1 MKRKT
6 IRKEI
11 IEEFD
16 DTGKLKSRTTIE
28 ETEEEDETSTMT
40 AAKTNYWDATTSTSG
55 YMHVDDAT
63 PLEGQ
68 ISITEY
74 ANGSANQYVSYG
86 R

>member
-16 DTGKLKSRTTIE
+16 DTGKLKCRTTIE
-28 ETEEEDETSTMT
+28 ETEEEDETSTMS
-40 AAKTNYWDATTSTSG
+40 AAKSNYWDATTATSG
-55 YMHVDDAT
+55 YVQTIDDT